1 MQPYEIKPQS
11 AENSLPQR
19 LREME
24 KELLETEKALAHE
37 TLEHARTKETLAY
50 TRGLLDRADKS
61 EVAIHKYLDKQEDRH
76 SSLVGKLEEKVIDA
90 NRKIATIARE
100 LGAKEERVAMLMGP
114 GRLAAPGQDP
124 ITGLGAAPAAPAPQI
139 ATPAERKPPAPL
151 SLDVPFFW
159 AFLGGCL
166 TLGIWTAP
174 AWSVPQSA
182 AATSAVWCVLSWFVL
197 KYWSEIAR
205 LDPNSS
211 PHRARTLKKI
221 CHGVAIVGGLIAVAF
236 LGVAF
241 FA

>member
-1 MQPYEIKPQS
+1 MQPYEIKPQ
-11 AENSLPQR
+11 APEASLPQR

-61 EVAIHKYLDKQEDRH
+61 EVAIHKYLDKQEERH
-76 SSLVGKLEEKVIDA
+76 AGLVGKLEEKVIDA

-114 GRLAAPGQDP
+114 GRLPGPGHEAAGSAH
-124 ITGLGAAPAAPAPQI
+124 AATQIPPAAEA
-139 ATPAERKPPAPL
+139 KPPAPL

-159 AFLGGCL
+159 AFLGACL

-174 AWSVPQSA
+174 WSVPQSA

-211 PHRARTLKKI
+211 AARARALKKA
-221 CHGVAIVGGLIAVAF
+221 CHGVALVGGLITVAF

>member
-1 MQPYEIKPQS
+1 MQPYEMKPPA
-11 AENSLPQR
+11 AEASLPQR
-19 LREME
+19 LRDME

-61 EVAIHKYLDKQEDRH
+61 EVAIHKYLDKQEERH
-76 SSLVGKLEEKVIDA
+76 SGLVSKLEEKVIDA

-114 GRLAAPGQDP
+114 GRLPGPSAEGGVAAGTPQ
-124 ITGLGAAPAAPAPQI
+124 IAPAAEA
-139 ATPAERKPPAPL
+139 KPPAPL

-159 AFLGGCL
+159 AFLGACL

-174 AWSVPQSA
+174 WSVPQSA

-205 LDPNSS
+205 VDPNSS
-211 PHRARTLKKI
+211 AARAATLRKI
-221 CHGVAIVGGLIAVAF
+221 CHGVAIVGGLVTVAF